1 MPAWKILHT
10 FFALILLILQSWQGL
25 NNLFLEL
32 DALYRVIVYQIFKKL
47 EGEIKQLI
55 FWEVFVCFVHIS
67 QHIFISVYIELL
79 WKIYYYRLCQ
89 RFIILSLLFVNWFTI
104 PSDKNAHALVSSLS
118 GMDVTWKISESIF
131 AFTIFLSL
139 NSRAVAWDTARLV
152 IATSES

>member
-1 MPAWKILHT
+1 MLHA

-25 NNLFLEL
+25 NNFFLEQ

-79 WKIYYYRLCQ
+79 WKI
-89 RFIILSLLFVNWFTI
+89 
-104 PSDKNAHALVSSLS
+104 
-118 GMDVTWKISESIF
+118 
-131 AFTIFLSL
+131 
-139 NSRAVAWDTARLV
+139 
-152 IATSES
+152 